1 MHEHDSTS
9 QVESLINPSGLG
21 QSANHDNQA
30 SRSSLICIV
39 LKIKLEKQMHLGT
52 IHTCQVD
59 GNIPKIILPIVFF
72 YIFLHIR
79 CKVLHTYGADEQKS

>member
-1 MHEHDSTS
+1 
-9 QVESLINPSGLG
+9 
-21 QSANHDNQA
+21 
-30 SRSSLICIV
+30 
-39 LKIKLEKQMHLGT
+39 MHLGT